1 MTYKTPTANL
11 RRIFEDDNSDNF
23 KIILKFGNK
32 NSQSNLKQN
41 KNTNKIEINTTINR
55 ARVISKNINHIYLV
69 DPTVDKYEIKFP
81 TNCNRTAEY
90 PKKIRQLFRKLLN
103 SILEEVTIN
112 EEDHQDFTR
121 LLIHLGEKNIT
132 AINNIGDAM
141 SLLFTKFHDE
151 SILYLSSRLK
161 EFISKK
167 SIEKIERETVYE
179 IIDTYFE
186 NCSRRRGNKKSNKE
200 EVEEIFEEMKKK
212 INDHRI
218 VIHFLIGL
226 EKCDMNDS
234 MIEYLYEHLDDD
246 IVECEMSRL
255 ISIVRQHYF
264 EIETTKKPV
273 KKEGEIEVNFEGDE
287 LKGIC
292 NYLKSNKGKTVGK
305 DTNLMLSGG
314 GWISPSNP
322 LTNLIKYNEDEIDD
336 YFDNY
341 CEFNPVRSQS
351 EGWIEFDFCKQKV
364 CLSSYTIR
372 SNDGDPNSDLH
383 PKSWRIVGSNNK
395 KSWDVIDNRRN
406 NAALN
411 GSNRQHRF
419 ECTGNNKN
427 YYRYIRYV
435 QEDAWIN
442 DSRKYNICLT
452 CFELFG
458 SISTSKE

>member
-32 NSQSNLKQN
+32 NSRSNLKQN

-167 SIEKIERETVYE
+167 SI
-179 IIDTYFE
+179 
-186 NCSRRRGNKKSNKE
+186 
-200 EVEEIFEEMKKK
+200 
-212 INDHRI
+212 
-218 VIHFLIGL
+218 
-226 EKCDMNDS
+226 
-234 MIEYLYEHLDDD
+234 
-246 IVECEMSRL
+246 
-255 ISIVRQHYF
+255 
-264 EIETTKKPV
+264 
-273 KKEGEIEVNFEGDE
+273 
-287 LKGIC
+287 
-292 NYLKSNKGKTVGK
+292 
-305 DTNLMLSGG
+305 
-314 GWISPSNP
+314 
-322 LTNLIKYNEDEIDD
+322 
-336 YFDNY
+336 
-341 CEFNPVRSQS
+341 
-351 EGWIEFDFCKQKV
+351 
-364 CLSSYTIR
+364 
-372 SNDGDPNSDLH
+372 
-383 PKSWRIVGSNNK
+383 
-395 KSWDVIDNRRN
+395 
-406 NAALN
+406 
-411 GSNRQHRF
+411 
-419 ECTGNNKN
+419 
-427 YYRYIRYV
+427 
-435 QEDAWIN
+435 
-442 DSRKYNICLT
+442 
-452 CFELFG
+452 
-458 SISTSKE
+458 